1 MQAGGSDKDDLDDV
15 VDSTDELDE
24 IDDGVESSSNENN
37 NTITGTNNSS
47 ANPGSSNKGSNNG
60 SSLTANPNGS
70 KSNNSLLSYSI
81 SNKSDAFPE
90 DDKRKR
96 RAIANSNERRR
107 MQSINAGFQNLKA
120 LIPHSSGEKLSKVN

>member
-37 NTITGTNNSS
+37 NTITGT

-70 KSNNSLLSYSI
+70 KPNNILLSYSI
-81 SNKSDAFPE
+81 SNNRDAFPE